1 MAIRKRASIAVA
13 AFACFVASGCVALP
27 IGAELSNRVSDFV
40 TSVHE
45 RQQLAVDAMRMRRQA
60 TVEELRVE
68 NDRIRD
74 EIKDGTERHR
84 AEALMERD
92 ALRTQYDEKIHTQL
106 GVQISQQFQLGQLQ
120 VDEKQLK
127 ELLEKREKEHEAL
140 TESYNLLEK
149 DRKQRLRQQYLKQA
163 QAELKMGNRGK
174 AEALMEQAACCSIAA
189 PDCAQP
195 LQEKLQNQEALTQPI
210 KQPLLP
216 TEIPL
221 QIPVTLKLELGGPAM
236 SKLEVKRIPR
246 APNEALKECKPK
258 PGACCTTAEGPA
270 ILPCPPAPAEKP
282 EEIK

>member
-1 MAIRKRASIAVA
+1 MATRQRASIAVA
-13 AFACFVASGCVALP
+13 AFACFAASGCAALP

-45 RQQLAVDAMRMRRQA
+45 RQQLAIDAMRMRRQA

-74 EIKDGTERHR
+74 EIKDETERRR

-106 GVQISQQFQLGQLQ
+106 GVQVSQQFQLGQLQ

-127 ELLEKREKEHEAL
+127 ELLEQREKEHEAL
-140 TESYNLLEK
+140 TEAYNVLEK
-149 DRKQRLRQQYLKQA
+149 DRQHRLRQQYLRQA
-163 QAELKMGNRGK
+163 QAELKMGNDAK
-174 AEALMEQAACCSIAA
+174 AEALMSQAACCTTTIA

-195 LQEKLQNQEALTQPI
+195 LQEKLQAQEALTQPI
-210 KQPLLP
+210 KKPLLP

-221 QIPVTLKLELGGPAM
+221 QIPVTLKMELGGPAM
-236 SKLEVKRIPR
+236 SNLEVKRTPR
-246 APNEALKECKPK
+246 APNEALKDCRPK
-258 PGACCTTAEGPA
+258 PEACCTTSGKSAR
-270 ILPCPPAPAEKP
+270 LSCPPAPAAE
-282 EEIK
+282 